1 MGGALANTYSQA
13 FAKLLKD
20 AQDGE
25 IQESDYFYASFD
37 EMYQTMKS
45 DYTKATGLEWRDIK
59 KCHLQHFIFS
69 VSCNGCADLLS
80 ASKEAAVGMAARIK
94 LFILLYIQY

>member
-1 MGGALANTYSQA
+1 MNCNNHTIL
-13 FAKLLKD
+13 FLFL
-20 AQDGE
+20 
-25 IQESDYFYASFD
+25 
-37 EMYQTMKS
+37 
-45 DYTKATGLEWRDIK
+45 
-59 KCHLQHFIFS
+59 HFIQTSFFS